1 MLQANWALKYHLLC
15 HNNLSFSCKVQL
27 LRNFINAYWPTQACK
42 HQHNTLHWTDHIQ
55 FSLVSESGR
64 FGCHTLYKTYFI
76 KRVFSVSKELEESF
90 AAEWPQMTKEQQVR
104 KIIGE
109 QYEGGSSTKTGTHT
123 CAVYA
128 MQQLFK
134 YCYVV
139 RLWDQW
145 KIWGLLHKKLQ
156 NIRYETAIRTHN
168 SKIVTKSC
176 NFSGIFEI
184 VIATSKKHSMHPYI

>member
-1 MLQANWALKYHLLC
+1 MRNPFVVTSKLSTKYHWLC
-15 HNNLSFSCKVQL
+15 HNNLSFSKVQL
-27 LRNFINAYWPTQACK
+27 LRNFIIAYWPTQACK

-64 FGCHTLYKTYFI
+64 FGCHTFYKTYFI

-90 AAEWPQMTKEQQVR
+90 AAKWPQMTKEQQVR

-128 MQQLFK
+128 MQQLFQILVCSEIMRSMKDLRFTAQKTAK
-134 YCYVV
+134 Y
-139 RLWDQW
+139 
-145 KIWGLLHKKLQ
+145 
-156 NIRYETAIRTHN
+156 
-168 SKIVTKSC
+168 
-176 NFSGIFEI
+176 
-184 VIATSKKHSMHPYI
+184 